1 MKNLKVS
8 EDLCIGCGACM
19 AIDPEHFSFSD
30 DGLSEV
36 KSQENLDSTTLVDA
50 IESCP
55 TAAIAV
61 EGNQDEYC
69 GGTCECEECD
79 CEK

>member
-1 MKNLKVS
+1 MKKIVVS

-19 AIDPEHFSFSD
+19 AIDSDHFAFSD

-36 KSQENLDSTTLVDA
+36 KSQENLDSEPLVEA

-55 TAAIAV
+55 TAAISIS
-61 EGNQDEYC
+61 
-69 GGTCECEECD
+69 EE
-79 CEK
+79 